1 MALAGVWGH
10 IVEVE
15 ADIEYG
21 LFTVL
26 LVGLPDTTLREARDR
41 IRSAIVHRR
50 QTWPQLRMAGRH
62 VARQPAEAQQRLRF
76 SHTVTIPTSSPR
88 YITARTLAWQPQL
101 GRVCGVSARICR

>member
-21 LFTVL
+21 LVTVL

-50 QTWPQLRMAGRH
+50 QT
-62 VARQPAEAQQRLRF
+62 
-76 SHTVTIPTSSPR
+76 
-88 YITARTLAWQPQL
+88 
-101 GRVCGVSARICR
+101 